1 MGFRDHFSAQATQYA
16 AFRPTYPP
24 ALAAWL
30 ADRTPGRSLAWDC
43 ATGQGQAARI
53 LAPYFDRVIATDA
66 SAAQIANAPPAEGV
80 EFRVADAAASG
91 LPDESCDLVTVAQ
104 AAHWFDLPAFY
115 AEARRVLRPGGVLA
129 LWCYVLLFTGDAAI
143 DAVAH
148 GFQNDDM
155 EAYWPPGREIVDA
168 KYTTIPFP
176 FERIDLDPAAPAF
189 HMEMSWTRE
198 DLVGY
203 VSSWSAVARY
213 RAARQEDPMSEFV
226 RRVESVWAEGRVV
239 QVRWPIYLLAGRRS

>member
-1 MGFRDHFSAQATQYA
+1 MGFRDHFSAQATEYA

-30 ADRTPGRSLAWDC
+30 AERTPGRSLAWDC
-43 ATGQGQAARI
+43 ATGQGQAARL
-53 LAPYFDRVIATDA
+53 LAAHFDRVVATDA
-66 SAAQIANAPPAEGV
+66 SEKQIEHARGGDRI

-115 AEARRVLRPGGVLA
+115 AEARRVLRPRGVLA
-129 LWCYVLLFTGDAAI
+129 LWCYVLLFTGDSSI

-155 EAYWPPGREIVDA
+155 GPYWPPGREIVDA

-176 FERIDLDPAAPAF
+176 FERIDTGGPGAPAF
-189 HMEMSWTRE
+189 HMEMSWTRD
-198 DLVGY
+198 DLIGY
-203 VSSWSAVARY
+203 VSSWSSVTRY
-213 RAARQEDPMSEFV
+213 RAAHGRDPMPAFADRV
-226 RRVESVWAEGRVV
+226 RAIWAEGRVID
-239 QVRWPIYLLAGRRS
+239 VRWPLYLLAGRR